1 MKKITVFT
9 PTFNRAYCL
18 GQCYNSLTQQTNKD
32 FTWLI
37 IDDGSTDDTKKL
49 VNNWI
54 TEHKIDIIYHFQE
67 NQGMHGAHNAA
78 YRLIETE
85 LNVCVDSDDF
95 MPDDAIE
102 KILSLWEQYG
112 NEKYAGLLGLDIDR
126 NNKIIGTPFPDGL
139 KKCKYYQLKSRYGV
153 IGDKKFVYRTDVI
166 KKYPE
171 YPIFKEERFVPLGYK
186 YMLIDQDYWL
196 LCFNEVFCNVE
207 YMEDGSSLN
216 IIKQYKR
223 NPRGFAH
230 ERKER
235 MKHSYT
241 FKERFKNAIHYVSS
255 SIMIKNWKFLFESPK
270 KLLTFVAIPFGI
282 VFYFYIMNTAKKGV
296 MQKR

>member
-1 MKKITVFT
+1 MKKVTVFT
-9 PTFNRAYCL
+9 PTYNRSYCI
-18 GQCYNSLTQQTNKD
+18 GECYKSLCQQTNKN
-32 FTWLI
+32 FIWLI
-37 IDDGSTDDTKKL
+37 IDDGSTDDTKAL
-49 VNNWI
+49 VTNWMSQN
-54 TEHKIDIIYHFQE
+54 KIDITYHYQN

-95 MPDDAIE
+95 MPVDAIQ
-102 KILSLWEQYG
+102 KILYLWDKYG
-112 NEKYAGLLGLDIDR
+112 GEKYAGIIGLDIDR
-126 NNKIIGTPFPDGL
+126 KGNILGTPFPKNL
-139 KKCKYYQLKSRYGV
+139 KECKYYQLKSKYGV
-153 IGDKKFVYRTDVI
+153 VGDKKFVYRTEVI

-216 IIKQYKR
+216 IFRQYKKH
-223 NPRGFAH
+223 PKGFAH

-235 MKHSYT
+235 MKYSYT
-241 FKERFKNAIHYVSS
+241 LKERFKNAIHYISC
-255 SIMIKNWKFLFESPK
+255 SIMTKNWRFISQSPK
-270 KLLTFVAIPFGI
+270 KLMTFIAIPFGI
-282 VFYFYIMNTAKKGV
+282 VLYMYIMNTTKI
-296 MQKR
+296 RI

>member
-1 MKKITVFT
+1 MQLRSFT
-9 PTFNRAYCL
+9 KDILNIL
-18 GQCYNSLTQQTNKD
+18 GMSHIQFES
-32 FTWLI
+32 F
-37 IDDGSTDDTKKL
+37 
-49 VNNWI
+49 
-54 TEHKIDIIYHFQE
+54 E
-67 NQGMHGAHNAA
+67 
-78 YRLIETE
+78 
-85 LNVCVDSDDF
+85 
-95 MPDDAIE
+95 DAFIFLA
-102 KILSLWEQYG
+102 KH
-112 NEKYAGLLGLDIDR
+112 
-126 NNKIIGTPFPDGL
+126 
-139 KKCKYYQLKSRYGV
+139 

-223 NPRGFAH
+223 HPRGFAH

-235 MKHSYT
+235 MKYSYT

-296 MQKR
+296 MQKK